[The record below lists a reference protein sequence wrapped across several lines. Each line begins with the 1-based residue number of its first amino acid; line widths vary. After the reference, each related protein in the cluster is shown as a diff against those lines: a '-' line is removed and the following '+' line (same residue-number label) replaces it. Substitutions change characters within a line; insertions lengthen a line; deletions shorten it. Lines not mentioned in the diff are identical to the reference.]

1 MKGAWPKDVD
11 YDKLLHLLQ
20 CGTAKSAIAAQL
32 GVSRPTL
39 YKVISEYQL
48 EDVASW

>member
-1 MKGAWPKDVD
+1 MTGAWPKDID

-20 CGTAKSAIAAQL
+20 CRTTKSAIAIEL

-48 EDVASW
+48 EDAASW